1 MAGVIEELVISLG
14 LDASQLQTGVQN
26 VAQQLGPGLQSAAQA
41 GAASIGELVTQLT
54 EAAQEAESL
63 GETSEFIAGLTEGL
77 TEAAHEAEALGEST
91 EAFSELVSAITEA
104 AHEAEALG
112 DTSTFIE
119 GLSGFLTEAAQE
131 AEGLGEAL
139 SGAAQSAT
147 QAVEQAQNAGGAVSE
162 VVQNAAQAAGQA
174 AQGASDAVDAVMNT
188 LGDLSQ
194 HTAEELQSAIASL
207 QGFYEALRS
216 DASLTD
222 AERAAGMEQTRQAI
236 TDLEREL
243 GRRLPEA
250 ARQGFSGAEAA
261 ASRFGGAL
269 SSIWAQIAGPL
280 AGIFAIGNSISTYIS
295 ESVAA
300 GELADKLKVDVEE
313 IQVWNG
319 AMERAGGSASGLQQ
333 TIQKLTESGKDNGDV
348 FATLLDLAGQAEK
361 LGRERFEQKA
371 KELELDEDTT
381 EVLLQGRKELE
392 MHLKRQRELGVYT
405 KEDAEQSK
413 KFKQALSDL
422 GTAWNSL
429 TAFIGRFAVPIMKLA
444 ADVLTNIVIFLRQ
457 HTPFVAAAI
466 TLIGTALAVRLLPPL
481 KELPKAIRAVW
492 TAFTRWF
499 PLIAVITALALL
511 FDDFWTYVT
520 GGESELAEFWAIFGT
535 GPEIL
540 AALNAA
546 WEETKKVL
554 FVVLDGLKRLLR
566 YFYDVGK
573 ASGSFQALGEIFR
586 GLLQILKGL
595 FTLDWGLLHEGLV
608 NLVTGLARGVAAT
621 FKILGII
628 IRDTV
633 VNIWNALREALPGF
647 AQFADGLKEI
657 FSGLLELDASKIL
670 SAIGSMLSGVGDMLA
685 AGLKSWLS
693 LCAKAWEAI
702 IEVFTGKK
710 IDLTGMLDSLWD
722 SVTQALTALKDWI
735 WNWFAG
741 LFDFDLPDFG
751 AMLQAAWDKVL
762 NALQALVPGVTQ
774 WAGGIAETFKGLFT
788 FDASRILS
796 GIGDLLSG
804 ALSVFSNGLHAILNL
819 AANLWESVIAVFT
832 EREIDLSGMLDSI
845 WNAVTGVFTRLKE
858 WIVDWFKNLFAGI
871 ELPSIGDILG
881 GAGDLAK
888 GAAGAVGKAVGGV
901 VDLGKSAG
909 SAVKSWFTGETKAPP
924 KAPPA
929 QGPAPEAALP
939 PAKSAAETF
948 NAAMRDALAFDGI
961 FDEVEP
967 EANKAGDSINT
978 VMGETA
984 EAAKGGFNA
993 AWSATADFA
1002 VKEFQGAAST
1012 INGILSGVVSNVTAQ
1027 VGALALDAQAMAGN
1041 AYMVPAFA
1049 GVRAQN
1055 AGNSI
1060 SNNTSSVNIGQMN
1073 VSTRATDANGVAR
1086 GMRGALNKNRL
1097 VQAGQSGV
1105 NQK

>member
-26 VAQQLGPGLQSAAQA
+26 VAQQLGPGLQAAAQA
-41 GAASIGELVTQLT
+41 GAAAVGELVTQLT

-91 EAFSELVSAITEA
+91 EAFSEVVSAITEA

-139 SGAAQSAT
+139 S
-147 QAVEQAQNAGGAVSE
+147 E
-162 VVQNAAQAAGQA
+162 A
-174 AQGASDAVDAVMNT
+174 AQGPTLEIVQSASETVSMLMGL
-188 LGDLSQ
+188 LGDLGQ
-194 HTAEELQSAIASL
+194 RTTEELRAAIDAL
-207 QGFYEALRS
+207 RGGYEALRN
-216 DASLTD
+216 DASFTD
-222 AERAAGMEQTRQAI
+222 AERAAGMEATQQAI
-236 TDLEREL
+236 QELEREL
-243 GRRLPEA
+243 ERRLPQAADRGFAGAESA
-250 ARQGFSGAEAA
+250 AR
-261 ASRFGGAL
+261 RFGGAL

-280 AGIFAIGNSISTYIS
+280 AGIFAIGGSISSYIS
-295 ESVAA
+295 GSTEA
-300 GELADKLKVDVEE
+300 GELAEKLNVDVEE
-313 IQVWNG
+313 IQIWNG
-319 AMERAGGSASGLQQ
+319 AIERAGGSAAGLQQ
-333 TIQKLTESGKDNGDV
+333 TIQKLTKSGKDNGDV
-348 FATLLDLAGQAEK
+348 FGTLLNLAEQAER
-361 LGRERFEQKA
+361 LGKERFEQKA
-371 KELELDEDTT
+371 KELELDEDTI

-392 MHLKRQRELGVYT
+392 MHLKRQKELGVYT

-444 ADVLTNIVIFLRQ
+444 ADVLTDIVVFLRQ
-457 HTPFVAAAI
+457 HTPFVVAAI
-466 TLIGTALAVRLLPPL
+466 TLIGAALAVRLLPPL
-481 KELPKAIRAVW
+481 KELPKLIRAVW

-499 PLIAVITALALL
+499 PLIAIITALALL
-511 FDDFWTYVT
+511 IDDFWTYVT

-546 WEETKKVL
+546 WEETKAVL
-554 FVVLDGLKRLLR
+554 AAVAEGLRRFLR
-566 YFYDVGK
+566 YWYDLMQS
-573 ASGSFQALGEIFR
+573 SGAFAAWGQAFR
-586 GLLQILKGL
+586 GVLQIIKGL
-595 FTLDWGLLHEGLV
+595 FSLDLD
-608 NLVTGLARGVAAT
+608 T
-621 FKILGII
+621 FKEGVINLFAGLWKSLVAGFKVMGLM
-628 IRDTV
+628 IRDLAQAM
-633 VNIWNALREALPGF
+633 WNALREALPGF
-647 AQFADGLKEI
+647 ATYADGVAEVFKGI
-657 FSGLLELDASKIL
+657 FDFDFGRILSGL
-670 SAIGSMLSGVGDMLA
+670 GSMLSGVGEMLLA
-685 AGLKSWLS
+685 AGKKWLS
-693 LCAKAWEAI
+693 ICVSAWEAI
-702 IEVFTGKK
+702 LEVFTGKK
-710 IDLTGMLDSLWD
+710 IDLTGPLNSLWD
-722 SVTQALTALKDWI
+722 SITTKLTALKNWI
-735 WNWFAG
+735 LGWFAG
-741 LFDFDLPDFG
+741 LLDGVALPDFG
-751 AMLQAAWDKVL
+751 A
-762 NALQALVPGVTQ
+762 
-774 WAGGIAETFKGLFT
+774 IAE
-788 FDASRILS
+788 
-796 GIGDLLSG
+796 
-804 ALSVFSNGLHAILNL
+804 
-819 AANLWESVIAVFT
+819 
-832 EREIDLSGMLDSI
+832 SI

-858 WIVDWFKNLFAGI
+858 WIMDWFKNLFSGI

-909 SAVKSWFTGETKAPP
+909 SAVKSWFTGGETKAPP

-929 QGPAPEAALP
+929 QGPAPGAALP

-967 EANKAGDSINT
+967 EAHKAGDSINT

-1086 GMRGALNKNRL
+1086 SMRGALNKNRL

>member
-26 VAQQLGPGLQSAAQA
+26 VAQQLGPGLQAAAQA
-41 GAASIGELVTQLT
+41 GAAAIGELVTQLT

-77 TEAAHEAEALGEST
+77 TEAAHEAETLGEST
-91 EAFSELVSAITEA
+91 EAFSEVVSAITEA

-147 QAVEQAQNAGGAVSE
+147 QAVEQAQNAGAAVSE
-162 VVQNAAQAAGQA
+162 VVQNATQAAGQA
-174 AQGASDAVDAVMNT
+174 AQGAADAVDAVMNT

-194 HTAEELQSAIASL
+194 HTAAELQSAIASL
-207 QGFYEALRS
+207 QSFYEALRS
-216 DASLTD
+216 DATLTD

-250 ARQGFSGAEAA
+250 ARQGFAGAEAA

-295 ESVAA
+295 GSTEA
-300 GELADKLKVDVEE
+300 GELAEKLNVDVEE

-319 AMERAGGSASGLQQ
+319 AIERAGGSAAGLQQ
-333 TIQKLTESGKDNGDV
+333 TIQKLTKAGKDNGDV
-348 FATLLDLAGQAEK
+348 FGTLLNLAEQAERMGK
-361 LGRERFEQKA
+361 ERFEQKA
-371 KELELDEDTT
+371 KELELDEDTI

-444 ADVLTNIVIFLRQ
+444 ADVLTDIVVFLRQ
-457 HTPFVAAAI
+457 HTPFVVAAI
-466 TLIGTALAVRLLPPL
+466 SLIGAALAVRLLPPL
-481 KELPKAIRAVW
+481 RELPKLIRAVW

-511 FDDFWTYVT
+511 IDDFWTYVT

-546 WEETKKVL
+546 WEETKAVL
-554 FVVLDGLKRLLR
+554 AAVADGLRRFLR
-566 YFYDVGK
+566 YWYDLMQS
-573 ASGSFQALGEIFR
+573 SGAFAAWGQAFR
-586 GLLQILKGL
+586 GTLQIIKGI
-595 FTLDWGLLHEGLV
+595 FSGDMETFKE
-608 NLVTGLARGVAAT
+608 GVANLFAGLGKSLVAT
-621 FKILGII
+621 FK
-628 IRDTV
+628 V
-633 VNIWNALREALPGF
+633 
-647 AQFADGLKEI
+647 
-657 FSGLLELDASKIL
+657 
-670 SAIGSMLSGVGDMLA
+670 
-685 AGLKSWLS
+685 AG
-693 LCAKAWEAI
+693 
-702 IEVFTGKK
+702 T
-710 IDLTGMLDSLWD
+710 
-722 SVTQALTALKDWI
+722 
-735 WNWFAG
+735 
-741 LFDFDLPDFG
+741 
-751 AMLQAAWDKVL
+751 MLQDLGK
-762 NALQALVPGVTQ
+762 Q
-774 WAGGIAETFKGLFT
+774 IAK
-788 FDASRILS
+788 
-796 GIGDLLSG
+796 
-804 ALSVFSNGLHAILNL
+804 
-819 AANLWESVIAVFT
+819 LWESVWKDIELPDLEAITKYIWDTFT
-832 EREIDLSGMLDSI
+832 GL
-845 WNAVTGVFTRLKE
+845 FTRLKE
-858 WIVDWFKNLFAGI
+858 WIANWFKNSLGNVFGGI
-871 ELPSIGDILG
+871 GEL
-881 GAGDLAK
+881 
-888 GAAGAVGKAVGGV
+888 GAALAGEDEETIQSVGAMGKETGDKA
-901 VDLGKSAG
+901 GKLI
-909 SAVKSWFTGETKAPP
+909 
-924 KAPPA
+924 A
-929 QGPAPEAALP
+929 QTVEENSG
-939 PAKSAAETF
+939 AKAAERF
-948 NAAMRDALAFDGI
+948 NAAMREALAFDGI
-961 FDEVEP
+961 FDDVEP

-1002 VKEFQGAAST
+1002 VREFQGAAST

-1055 AGNSI
+1055 AGSSI
-1060 SNNTSSVNIGQMN
+1060 SNNTSSVNIGTMN
-1073 VSTRATDANGVAR
+1073 VATRATDANGVAR

>member
-14 LDASQLQTGVQN
+14 LDASQLQAGVQN

-41 GAASIGELVTQLT
+41 GAASVGELVTQLT

-77 TEAAHEAEALGEST
+77 TEAAHEAETLGEST
-91 EAFSELVSAITEA
+91 EAFSEVVSAITEA

-162 VVQNAAQAAGQA
+162 VVQNAAQAVEQAQNAGGAVSEVVQNATQAAGQA
-174 AQGASDAVDAVMNT
+174 AQGASGAVDAVMNT

-194 HTAEELQSAIASL
+194 HTAAELRTAIASL

-222 AERAAGMEQTRQAI
+222 AERAAGMEAARQAI
-236 TDLEREL
+236 GELEQALGHAEGLQALHQLGLRSTEEIQQAIERLREGYEAIRNDASLTDRDRAAGMEQTRRRIEQLEDEL
-243 GRRLPEA
+243 QRGIPQA
-250 ARQGFSGAEAA
+250 ADRGFAGAEAA
-261 ASRFGGAL
+261 AGRFRGFI

-280 AGIFAIGNSISTYIS
+280 AGIFAIGGSISSYIS
-295 ESVAA
+295 GSTEA
-300 GELADKLKVDVEE
+300 GELAEKLNVDVEE
-313 IQVWNG
+313 IQIWNG
-319 AMERAGGSASGLQQ
+319 AIERAGGSAAGLQQ
-333 TIQKLTESGKDNGDV
+333 TIQKLTKAGKDNGDV
-348 FATLLDLAGQAEK
+348 FGTLLNLAEQAER
-361 LGRERFEQKA
+361 LGKERFEQKA
-371 KELELDEDTT
+371 KELELDEDTI

-392 MHLKRQRELGVYT
+392 THLKRQKELGVYT

-444 ADVLTNIVIFLRQ
+444 ADVLTDVVVFLRQ
-457 HTPFVAAAI
+457 HTPFVVAAI
-466 TLIGTALAVRLLPPL
+466 TLIGAALAVRLLPPL
-481 KELPKAIRAVW
+481 KELPKAVLAARMAFARLPKAIRAG
-492 TAFTRWF
+492 WF
-499 PLIAVITALALL
+499 PLIAIIAALALL

-520 GGESELAEFWAIFGT
+520 KGDSEFAEFWAIFGT

-546 WEETKKVL
+546 WEETKAVMAA
-554 FVVLDGLKRLLR
+554 VADGLRRFLR
-566 YFYDVGK
+566 YWYDLMQS
-573 ASGSFQALGEIFR
+573 SGAFAAWGQSFKGT
-586 GLLQILKGL
+586 LQIIKGI
-595 FTLDWGLLHEGLV
+595 FSGDMETFKE
-608 NLVTGLARGVAAT
+608 GVANLFAGLGKSLVAT
-621 FKILGII
+621 FK
-628 IRDTV
+628 V
-633 VNIWNALREALPGF
+633 
-647 AQFADGLKEI
+647 
-657 FSGLLELDASKIL
+657 
-670 SAIGSMLSGVGDMLA
+670 
-685 AGLKSWLS
+685 AG
-693 LCAKAWEAI
+693 
-702 IEVFTGKK
+702 T
-710 IDLTGMLDSLWD
+710 
-722 SVTQALTALKDWI
+722 
-735 WNWFAG
+735 
-741 LFDFDLPDFG
+741 
-751 AMLQAAWDKVL
+751 MLQDLGK
-762 NALQALVPGVTQ
+762 Q
-774 WAGGIAETFKGLFT
+774 IAK
-788 FDASRILS
+788 
-796 GIGDLLSG
+796 
-804 ALSVFSNGLHAILNL
+804 
-819 AANLWESVIAVFT
+819 LWESVWKDIELPDLEAITKYIWDTFT
-832 EREIDLSGMLDSI
+832 GL
-845 WNAVTGVFTRLKE
+845 FTRLKE
-858 WIVDWFKNLFAGI
+858 WIANWFKNSLGNVFGGI
-871 ELPSIGDILG
+871 GEL
-881 GAGDLAK
+881 
-888 GAAGAVGKAVGGV
+888 GAALAGEDEETIQSVGAMGKETGDKA
-901 VDLGKSAG
+901 GKLI
-909 SAVKSWFTGETKAPP
+909 
-924 KAPPA
+924 A
-929 QGPAPEAALP
+929 QTVEENSG
-939 PAKSAAETF
+939 AKAAERF

-967 EANKAGDSINT
+967 EAHKAGDSINT

-984 EAAKGGFNA
+984 ETAKGGFNA

-1002 VKEFQGAAST
+1002 VREFQGAAST

-1060 SNNTSSVNIGQMN
+1060 SNNTSSVNIGTMN
-1073 VSTRATDANGVAR
+1073 VATRATDANGVAR